1 MGVIVMLSL
10 LRLVLLAGILVLAS
24 PASFG
29 AGLNPFGPSGL
40 PLTAQDYAAM
50 AKATNPLLNDDSLPI
65 GTSRD
70 WRNASSGNQGD
81 VTLVERFTY
90 DYQGSKLPCRKLK
103 YHVQVRNLADPY
115 NLILQRCRI
124 ADGSWK
130 IL

>member
-1 MGVIVMLSL
+1 VIVMLSL
-10 LRLVLLAGILVLAS
+10 LRLTLLAGVLVLVS
-24 PASFG
+24 QPSFG

-50 AKATNPLLNDDSLPI
+50 AKATNPLLNDDNLPI

-70 WRNASSGNQGD
+70 WSNARSGNRGN
-81 VTLVERFTY
+81 VTLLERLTY
-90 DYQGSKLPCRKLK
+90 DYQGSRLPCRKLK